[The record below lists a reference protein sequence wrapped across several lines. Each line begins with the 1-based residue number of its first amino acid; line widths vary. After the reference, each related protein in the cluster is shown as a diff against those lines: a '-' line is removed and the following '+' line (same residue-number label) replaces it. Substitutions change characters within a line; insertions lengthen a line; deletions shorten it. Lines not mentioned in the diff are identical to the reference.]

1 MNRSACLAMVAS
13 MLILV
18 GCGLRASADPST
30 VIDPSPPAGLRY
42 VALGESYMIGTS
54 VGMAGRFPDQLVEAL
69 GAAPPGLDLVA
80 NLGVNG

>member
-1 MNRSACLAMVAS
+1 

-42 VALGESYMIGTS
+42 VALGDSYTIGTS
-54 VGMAGRFPDQLVEAL
+54 AAVEERSPDQLVDAL
-69 GAAPPGLDLVA
+69 GTEPPGLDLVA
-80 NLGVNG
+80 NLGVNA